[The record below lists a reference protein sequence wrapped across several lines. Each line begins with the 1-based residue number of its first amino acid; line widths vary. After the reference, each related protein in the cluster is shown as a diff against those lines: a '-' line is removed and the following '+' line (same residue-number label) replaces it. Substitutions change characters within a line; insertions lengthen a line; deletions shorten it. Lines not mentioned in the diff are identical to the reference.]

1 MLTEELGEAAL
12 IHITAMNAIFVKFI
26 SRVTAADEGAIG
38 VDAGLNTGIFSF
50 TLVHILARS
59 SIFIEGET
67 RVARTGIG
75 SWNICTEL
83 LAVTIA
89 TFINV

>member
-12 IHITAMNAIFVKFI
+12 IHITAVNAVFLQFI
-26 SRVTAADEGAIG
+26 SWVTAADERTIG
-38 VDAGLNTGIFSF
+38 VDAGLNAGVLRF
-50 TLVHILARS
+50 TLVHILARP
-59 SIFIEGET
+59 SIIVEGEA

-75 SWNICTEL
+75 SRNICTEL

-89 TFINV
+89 TFINI